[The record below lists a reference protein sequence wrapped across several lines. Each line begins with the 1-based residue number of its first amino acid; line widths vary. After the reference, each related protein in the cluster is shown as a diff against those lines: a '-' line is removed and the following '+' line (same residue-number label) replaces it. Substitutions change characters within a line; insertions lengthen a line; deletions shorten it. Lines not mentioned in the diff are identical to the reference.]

1 MEKNTSKFNEN
12 FIKNY
17 DEESDKRITL
27 KVDVEYPKRLHN
39 FHHDLPFLPE
49 RMEINKCNKLVWSLY
64 DKSNYVICIKT
75 LKQALNHGLIFK
87 KVHKVIKFN
96 KKHG

>member
-17 DEESDKRITL
+17 DEEIDKRYTL

-39 FHHDLPFLPE
+39 FHHDLAFLPE
-49 RMEINKCNKLVWSLY
+49 RMEINKCNKLVCSLY
-64 DKSNYVICIKT
+64 DKSNYVICTKT
-75 LKQALNHGLIFK
+75 LKQALKSWINF
-87 KVHKVIKFN
+87 
-96 KKHG
+96 